1 MSNKSDTVKLF
12 FMLVLVWQY
21 TEAAVRVSLL
31 GVPENFA
38 KFTGQHLCLGPFL
51 TLS

>member
-12 FMLVLVWQY
+12 FMLQY

-31 GVPENFA
+31 GVPENSA